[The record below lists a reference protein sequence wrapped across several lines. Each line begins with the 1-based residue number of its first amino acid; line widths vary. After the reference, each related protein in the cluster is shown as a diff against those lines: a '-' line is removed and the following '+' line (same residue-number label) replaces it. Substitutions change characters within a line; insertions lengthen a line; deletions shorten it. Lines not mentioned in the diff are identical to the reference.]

1 MCSTP
6 QQLSTAFFS
15 GHRASG
21 RKIAHRALRRELPRW
36 KATVP
41 LHSVSTIIYFDLH
54 YYRQRS
60 GANYATQIAPMELEI
75 NVLHSTSILIFFKI
89 FWRRTA

>member
-6 QQLSTAFFS
+6 QQLSTAFFF

-21 RKIAHRALRRELPRW
+21 RKIARRALRRELPRQ

-41 LHSVSTIIYFDLH
+41 LHPVSTIIYFDLH
-54 YYRQRS
+54 YSHQRS
-60 GANYATQIAPMELEI
+60 GANYAIKIAHIELEI
-75 NVLHSTSILIFFKI
+75 NVLHSRSIFIFFKI
-89 FWRRTA
+89 FWHRTA